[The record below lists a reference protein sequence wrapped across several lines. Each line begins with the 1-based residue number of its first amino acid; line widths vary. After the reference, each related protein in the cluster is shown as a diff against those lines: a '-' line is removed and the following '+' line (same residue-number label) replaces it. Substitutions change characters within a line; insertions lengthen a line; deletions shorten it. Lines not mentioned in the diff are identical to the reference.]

1 MILKKNVALV
11 VGGAGGIGAAA
22 VERLLE
28 RGYNK
33 VYIADRAESK
43 HHDDRTEFL
52 RFNLVSDDPE
62 TLVKLCDIDTLI
74 ITAGV
79 GRLDYFETNSQ
90 AEIENVFRINTLSAI
105 EIIKA
110 FYVKLCLAEDFY
122 CTVMSSIAGLVSS
135 PLYAVYAASKAAL
148 SRFAESINAELA
160 GKGFNNRIL
169 TVAPG
174 RIDGTGFHGGKDKPE
189 MSLSLADEIVEKMLN
204 RETLFIPNY
213 KVYGDVLRR
222 YRENADLF
230 GLESFK
236 YKTEKNSLE
245 TKKRLKIGYLTGT
258 FDLFHIGHLNLLRRA
273 KQYCDYLVVGVHTD
287 GSHKGKQL
295 FIPLEERMAIVSAC
309 KYVDR
314 VIECSK
320 EDIDAYE
327 ELKYDYLFVG
337 SDYKGTERFNRYERE
352 LNPKGVKIIYFPY
365 TKGTS
370 STQLRGALDS
380 LSTDKK

>member
-110 FYVKLCLAEDFY
+110 FYVKLCSAEDFY
-122 CTVMSSIAGLVSS
+122 
-135 PLYAVYAASKAAL
+135 
-148 SRFAESINAELA
+148 
-160 GKGFNNRIL
+160 
-169 TVAPG
+169 
-174 RIDGTGFHGGKDKPE
+174 
-189 MSLSLADEIVEKMLN
+189 
-204 RETLFIPNY
+204 
-213 KVYGDVLRR
+213 
-222 YRENADLF
+222 
-230 GLESFK
+230 
-236 YKTEKNSLE
+236 
-245 TKKRLKIGYLTGT
+245 
-258 FDLFHIGHLNLLRRA
+258 
-273 KQYCDYLVVGVHTD
+273 
-287 GSHKGKQL
+287 
-295 FIPLEERMAIVSAC
+295 
-309 KYVDR
+309 
-314 VIECSK
+314 
-320 EDIDAYE
+320 
-327 ELKYDYLFVG
+327 
-337 SDYKGTERFNRYERE
+337 
-352 LNPKGVKIIYFPY
+352 
-365 TKGTS
+365 
-370 STQLRGALDS
+370 
-380 LSTDKK
+380 